1 MIRWKD
7 IMFFQIGVHMN
18 KTKIEWTDKTWN
30 PITGCTQISTGCKNC
45 YAKKMARRLHAMKNP
60 RYINEFDITIHEDLF
75 EVPLNIK
82 KPSVVFVCSMSDL
95 FHEDV
100 SFDEI
105 TKIFDTMKKANW
117 HIFQV
122 LTKRPERLLEFSK
135 NYEIPENVWVGTSVE
150 NKDFIYRVEI
160 LEQVQAKIHFLSCE
174 PLLGSLDEMELTNI
188 QWVVVGGESG
198 SNARPVEKKWII
210 ELRDKC
216 EKEKIPFFFKQWGG
230 WNKKKNG
237 HELDGKIYKQMPEI

>member
-1 MIRWKD
+1 
-7 IMFFQIGVHMN
+7 MFFQIGVHMN